1 MIVYIAGKMT
11 GLEDLGRVAFD
22 RAENKL
28 TGCGYQVLNPAWLGN
43 GLPKEA
49 YMPICLSMI
58 QQAQAMVMLD
68 GWESS
73 LGARLERAFAEYQDM
88 PVYSLGELVERSYQS
103 HLAEMAARA
112 RDTTR
117 EAMERERVRLMME
130 KITKKKNPDMGKV
143 ADALEGMMDELEE
156 AKRQL
161 NAALGELKHAAWK
174 SEVCCGCKHYGVP
187 VEDSPACAE
196 CDCECSQCKNPC
208 PCASCEEA
216 SNWEWKGAGT

>member
-1 MIVYIAGKMT
+1 MIVYLAGKMT

-22 RAENKL
+22 RAENQL
-28 TGCGYQVLNPAWLGN
+28 TGLGYQVLNPAWLGN

-58 QQAQAMVMLD
+58 QQAQALVLLD

-73 LGARLERAFAEYQDM
+73 PGARLERAFAEYQDM
-88 PVYSLGELVERSYQS
+88 PVYSLGELVERRYQS

-130 KITKKKNPDMGKV
+130 KIARKKNPDMGKV
-143 ADALEGMMDELEE
+143 ADALEGMMDELAE

-161 NAALGELKHAAWK
+161 NAALGELKNAAWH

-196 CDCECSQCKNPC
+196 CDCECSECKNPC

-216 SNWEWKGAGT
+216 SNWEWKGEGK

>member
-22 RAENKL
+22 RAENQL
-28 TGCGYQVLNPAWLGN
+28 TGLGYQVLNPAWLGN

-58 QQAQAMVMLD
+58 QQAQALVLLD
-68 GWESS
+68 GWENSP
-73 LGARLERAFAEYQDM
+73 GARLERAFAEYQAM

-130 KITKKKNPDMGKV
+130 KISRKKNPDMGKV
-143 ADALEGMMDELEE
+143 ADALEEMMDELAE

-161 NAALGELKHAAWK
+161 NAALGELKNAAWQ

-216 SNWEWKGAGT
+216 SNWEWKGAGK